1 MIQSFH
7 RFLMDCVIQ
16 EGNAF
21 PDNPWVIPIPVDPS
35 DPESTSPP
43 APSPITQLLGLDAK
57 NIVVCTNCKA
67 TKEKENLTHM
77 IDLVYPRKVGLRY
90 ELCEFSV
97 EVTFR
102 HSHLAMIPPMA
113 PTFPPSSAT
122 RYFGTRHTSPTVNSA
137 RKRTQSSNQN
147 ARLRLRIFRPSWL

>member
-1 MIQSFH
+1 MIELVDYGRETADLNYAHMIQSFH

-35 DPESTSPP
+35 DPESTLPP

-77 IDLVYPRKVGLRY
+77 IDLVYPRKVGHQY
-90 ELCEFSV
+90 ELCEISE
-97 EVTFR
+97 EVT
-102 HSHLAMIPPMA
+102 SCGI
-113 PTFPPSSAT
+113 AT
-122 RYFGTRHTSPTVNSA
+122 
-137 RKRTQSSNQN
+137 
-147 ARLRLRIFRPSWL
+147 